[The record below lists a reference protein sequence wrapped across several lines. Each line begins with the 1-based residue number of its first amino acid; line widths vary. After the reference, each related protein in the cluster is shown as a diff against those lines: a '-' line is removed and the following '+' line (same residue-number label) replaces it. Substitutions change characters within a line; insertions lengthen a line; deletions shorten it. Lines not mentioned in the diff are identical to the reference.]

1 MIFFKK
7 VSKIQKK
14 NQNLKKLNQNL
25 ILNSTFKIQKKI
37 KIKIFE
43 PIALLN
49 FEQILGNSK
58 GHMHGKFLEP
68 YTHTTTSASSSLA
81 GVLINAL
88 SL

>member
-58 GHMHGKFLEP
+58 GHMHGQL
-68 YTHTTTSASSSLA
+68 
-81 GVLINAL
+81 VLL
-88 SL
+88 LHWQVC